1 MRYKNRCYLKFYMIF
16 EMVKLPS
23 LASKLNL
30 LSSSEYVAKRR
41 KLVEEGAALSE
52 SSSPADICSG
62 WTPASSCPSLSV
74 PAASPPPPHQEGV
87 FPQNPPAPGRLEAEG
102 SCMEVDA
109 AQRRLREIE
118 DRWAAQ
124 RRLVWLR
131 MEVLLTVLSL
141 SINQTILI

>member
-124 RRLVWLR
+124 RRLVWPR

-141 SINQTILI
+141 STNQTILI

>member
-141 SINQTILI
+141 PPTRRY

>member
-1 MRYKNRCYLKFYMIF
+1 ML
-16 EMVKLPS
+16 KLPS
-23 LASKLNL
+23 LASKPNL
-30 LSSSEYVAKRR
+30 PSSSECVAKRR

-52 SSSPADICSG
+52 SSSPADVCSG

-118 DRWAAQ
+118 DRWAA
-124 RRLVWLR
+124 RRHLVRLR
-131 MEVLLTVLSL
+131 MDVLLTVVSRTCVCVARLCGSRIVFTNQ
-141 SINQTILI
+141 SISR